1 MKAANTTVFPF
12 HRNAIRFR
20 AHRYFLEML
29 AALVV
34 LTSVAALSPVRAAEV
49 APGVMEEAMDKVL
62 VVRTAD
68 NADRFLGSAFLW
80 GEEAEVAVTAAHV
93 VGKATEVRLVD
104 RNGREEV
111 GVVIARD
118 EARDVALIALGDG
131 FRGRAGFVPAAEATG
146 LGSSVWALGAPLGL
160 EFTLTKGQV
169 SSEARQV
176 QVAVP
181 ILMVQHDAA
190 VNPGSSGGPL
200 VDAEG
205 RLVGMNTRIADGSR
219 MFVGIAYAISAADLA
234 RIVPLLI
241 AEELLP
247 FPKMEFRMRPI
258 DKLIAAALG
267 VSEGGL
273 LIEDVQVGGM
283 AERSG
288 LKAGDIVMAVDGVVI
303 EEPGMF
309 AFLIEAAQGAKG
321 EADFAILRAGQAVLV
336 TVVFA
341 EAKETG
347 LLERAAPGSEASRK
361 ASYRIES
368 LGLELGQ
375 GGRID
380 RLLENSPAI
389 WAGLVE
395 GDRILSV
402 NGVVMDTAALR
413 ALELTEPAVV
423 LVQGRNG
430 RTRHVVLDPWNTAAG
445 LRPVGDANVLD
456 PAVVVF

>member
-1 MKAANTTVFPF
+1 MKAANRTVFPF

-34 LTSVAALSPVRAAEV
+34 LTSVAALSPARAAEV
-49 APGVMEEAMDKVL
+49 TPGVMVGAMEKVL
-62 VVRTAD
+62 VVRSAD

-80 GEEAEVAVTAAHV
+80 GESAEVAVTAAHV
-93 VGKATEVRLVD
+93 VGKAGEVRLVD
-104 RNGREEV
+104 SQGREEV

-118 EARDVALIALGDG
+118 EVRDVALVALGEG
-131 FRGRAGFVPAAEATG
+131 FRGRAGFLLAG
-146 LGSSVWALGAPLGL
+146 LPELGQSVWALGAPLGL

-176 QVAVP
+176 QVGVP

-219 MFVGIAYAISAADLA
+219 MFVGIAYAISAEDLG

-258 DKLIAAALG
+258 DKMIAAALG

-273 LIEDVQVGGM
+273 LIEDVTVGGM

-288 LKAGDIVMAVDGVVI
+288 LKPGDVVLAIDGVVI

-309 AFLIEAAQGAKG
+309 AFLIEAAQSAKG
-321 EADFAILRAGQAVLV
+321 EADFALLRAGQAVLV

-341 EAKETG
+341 EHKEVG
-347 LLERAAPGSEASRK
+347 LLERNAPGSEAARK
-361 ASYRIES
+361 ASYRVES
-368 LGLELGQ
+368 LGLELGD
-375 GGRID
+375 GGRIAK
-380 RLLENSPAI
+380 LLENSPAL

-402 NGVVMDTAALR
+402 NGVVYDTTALR
-413 ALELTEPAVV
+413 ALELTEPAIV